1 MSSITQTT
9 NMTLKVTAFFMD
21 FMESSKNIIDDDA
34 YDAITSLWNKKAN
47 QENLFSNFPGSTT
60 AARKSTTVRANS
72 SGKKVKDPNKP
83 KRGNSAYIFFCK
95 EMRKEV
101 NESMT
106 DSTPRTVTAELGKR
120 WNTAK
125 LDSVEK
131 WEKMAADDKA
141 RYENEMVNYTQPSE
155 EEWSVLIENK
165 EKKSK
170 KKRGGPKGAC
180 SAYIFFCKEMRSQ
193 IKLEQPDIKSK
204 EIMSELGKRWNTA
217 KLDSVEKWEKMAAD
231 DKARYK
237 EEVTSES
244 ESESESEVKKKEL
257 VDELVEEVPKK
268 TSSKKKRVL
277 AMKYWK
283 EQVGDEIAEEC
294 GLEGVE
300 LTKELSKRWKSLS
313 KEDKVQW
320 KKEAEEA

>member
-141 RYENEMVNYTQPSE
+141 RY
-155 EEWSVLIENK
+155 
-165 EKKSK
+165 
-170 KKRGGPKGAC
+170 
-180 SAYIFFCKEMRSQ
+180 
-193 IKLEQPDIKSK
+193 
-204 EIMSELGKRWNTA
+204 
-217 KLDSVEKWEKMAAD
+217 
-231 DKARYK
+231 K